1 MPRRRRSKVRSSKS
15 TSTNAD
21 NDAGGIYDSVTVTEA
36 VPLMCK
42 EQKVAL
48 SLSYTVATVSHGV
61 FALPIGLFFDR
72 YGLRMTRTITM

>member
-1 MPRRRRSKVRSSKS
+1 MTADVLATTVAGTLSG
-15 TSTNAD
+15 TSRNAD
-21 NDAGGIYDSVTVTEA
+21 IDAM
-36 VPLMCK
+36 MCK

-48 SLSYTVATVSHGV
+48 SLSYTVAMVSHGV